1 MEKIDNEKCPL
12 CLKNTLTL
20 IEDEQDVPYFG
31 KVFIFSMSC
40 PECGYRQSDVE
51 CAEVKEGSRYE
62 FTVENKNDLNVRVVK
77 SGSAVVKIPGLKISI
92 EPGIACEGYVSN
104 IEGVLDRVKR
114 VLESERDSTEDADAR
129 KKAKN
134 LLKRLWKVENGDEN
148 LKIII
153 EDKSGNSAIISD
165 KAIVK
170 KIK

>member
-1 MEKIDNEKCPL
+1 MEKIENEKCPL

-31 KVFIFSMSC
+31 KVFIFSMNCS
-40 PECGYRQSDVE
+40 ECGYRQSDVE
-51 CAEVKEGSRYE
+51 CAETREGSRYE
-62 FTVENKNDLNVRVVK
+62 FTIESKNDLNVRVVK
-77 SGSAVVKIPGLKISI
+77 SGGAVVRIPGLKTNI
-92 EPGIACEGYVSN
+92 EPGIASEGYVSN
-104 IEGVLDRVKR
+104 MEGVLERVKK
-114 VLESERDSTEDADAR
+114 VLEGERDSAEDADVR

-134 LLKRLWKVENGDEN
+134 LLKRLWKVENGDEK

-153 EDKSGNSAIISD
+153 EDKSGNSAIISE